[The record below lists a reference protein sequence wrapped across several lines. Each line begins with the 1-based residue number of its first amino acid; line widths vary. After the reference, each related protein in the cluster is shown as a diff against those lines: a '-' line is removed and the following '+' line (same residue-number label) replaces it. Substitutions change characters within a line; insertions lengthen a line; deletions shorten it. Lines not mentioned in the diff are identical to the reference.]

1 MATENS
7 FCVIFLVSG
16 WHWIFMYTCPAVYIL
31 SPLHMQIFPIPCI
44 FYWFLQVVTTMKLLP
59 CDIYNKNLFGSKKCC
74 GQGLKTGVMNEH
86 YLLRKRKISLSP
98 MLRYRGLEKV
108 ARWNPRHWFH
118 QPTCQTQLN
127 RKEPGIG
134 ILGPTLPRSTCVTWE
149 KARNFT
155 SILSLVKGSI
165 NKIITKIPSF
175 HPENFIVLWY
185 CITSWELAGCVS
197 PTVVFGFWFWFV
209 LFGVQFLVFYRTHY
223 S

>member
-1 MATENS
+1 
-7 FCVIFLVSG
+7 
-16 WHWIFMYTCPAVYIL
+16 MYTCPAVYIL

-185 CITSWELAGCVS
+185 CITSWELVGCVS